1 MRILLV
7 VLFAA
12 YCAAA
17 TAQVRAIPDDARRG
31 VMSHIE
37 VMTVNLN
44 GQTLELAAG
53 VLIRDAENRIILPTY
68 LPQDSVVKY
77 QLDEESRIRRVWV
90 LTPEEAAQVDTPA
103 ASTLPATAPP
113 ASTPPASTPPT
124 NTPFA
129 SPTPASTQ

>member
-12 YCAAA
+12 YCASAA
-17 TAQVRAIPDDARRG
+17 AQVRAIPDEAQRG

-44 GQTLELAAG
+44 GQTVELAAG

-77 QLDEESRIRRVWV
+77 QLDEERRIRRVWV
-90 LTPEEAAQVDTPA
+90 LTPDEAAQAD
-103 ASTLPATAPP
+103 APP
-113 ASTPPASTPPT
+113 AST
-124 NTPFA
+124 
-129 SPTPASTQ
+129 Q